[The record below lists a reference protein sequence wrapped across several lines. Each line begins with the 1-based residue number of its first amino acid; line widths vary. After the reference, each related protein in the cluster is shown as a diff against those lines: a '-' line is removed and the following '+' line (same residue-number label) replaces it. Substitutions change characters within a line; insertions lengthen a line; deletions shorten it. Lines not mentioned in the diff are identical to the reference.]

1 MGGLILLLLGA
12 FYTCDRRASTLQQ
25 TESESGPVMEV
36 HEPLGSAERRPEGLP
51 LVPEAEGSPLITA
64 VREGDAEAF
73 QALLAQDAPVSATDT
88 AGRSA
93 LHWAAL
99 SSRSDFA
106 DALIE
111 SGSDLEGADAAGRTP
126 LHLAARA
133 GAGPVVRSLLN
144 AGAVPDVRDADG
156 YLPVELASVH
166 GVESEAHALLEGAM
180 ERLQEEP
187 GRSAVRV
194 VARRYLEALKAGD
207 APTLQALSVPGTPEP
222 PADLVK
228 PLELVYTLQQTD
240 VFEDGAVVVGTVEL
254 PGWLPVRFA
263 MALERHGGTWRVLG
277 TSLWIE

>member
-1 MGGLILLLLGA
+1 MRVLILLLLFA
-12 FYTCDRRASTLQQ
+12 LYTCDRGASTLQQ
-25 TESESGPVMEV
+25 TESESGPVTEL
-36 HEPLGSAERRPEGLP
+36 HDLFGSAERSPEGRSLVSEAEGLP
-51 LVPEAEGSPLITA
+51 LVTA

-73 QALLAQDAPVSATDT
+73 QSLLAQGAPVSAADP

-99 SSRSDFA
+99 SGRSDFA

-111 SGSDLEGADAAGRTP
+111 SGADLKGADAAGRTP

-144 AGAVPDVRDADG
+144 AGAAPDVRDADG
-156 YLPVELASVH
+156 YLPVELASAH
-166 GVESEAHALLEGAM
+166 GLESEAHALLEAAM
-180 ERLQEEP
+180 TRLQEEP
-187 GRSAVRV
+187 GRNAVRAV
-194 VARRYLEALKAGD
+194 VRRYLEALKAGD

-222 PADLVK
+222 PTDLVE
-228 PLELVYTLQQTD
+228 PMELVYTLQQTD
-240 VFEDGAVVVGTVEL
+240 LFEEGAVVVGTVEL
-254 PGWLPVRFA
+254 PDWLPVRFM